1 MLIDLRTEGLNI
13 YFLCPFLCSF
23 CLIGANFCSG
33 QSVFGKY
40 AGLRNILFS
49 ISQIIAI
56 IPYFI
61 SMKIQRN
68 KSYSDSQGINEQIL
82 QINNDNLEEYS
93 DFKIYQGVLLGF
105 VNFLDY
111 FVVYIGIDLFGI
123 EYDLYLISTIILFLS
138 FLQKYFFG
146 KKIFRHQIAAM
157 IIFFVFD
164 IAFVIIIAFDNL
176 LNYKLWHLFF
186 IVISN
191 LFFSFEMIY
200 EKKILNNPE
209 VSFYKLCFYL
219 GVFSFTFNL
228 IASIITNIIEY
239 NIKTED
245 KYKIYLFNYKYYY
258 EEVDDHVLVEIILI
272 FVFVILNGVYN
283 ILQLLTIKYLSPNH
297 VLITDIMLA
306 IYESILTTFTD
317 VETNSTTLIFSF
329 ILVIINFFALFIYLG
344 IIQLNFWGLNVDVSF
359 KKGVKSDVKRYM
371 ESFSEGGDEI
381 EIFDDSKE
389 RDNQK
394 SENDPK
400 NITSEYTSE
409 LESYEKE

>member
-93 DFKIYQGVLLGF
+93 DFKIYQGLILGF

-138 FLQKYFFG
+138 ILQKYFFG
-146 KKIFRHQIAAM
+146 
-157 IIFFVFD
+157 
-164 IAFVIIIAFDNL
+164 
-176 LNYKLWHLFF
+176 
-186 IVISN
+186 
-191 LFFSFEMIY
+191 
-200 EKKILNNPE
+200 
-209 VSFYKLCFYL
+209 
-219 GVFSFTFNL
+219 
-228 IASIITNIIEY
+228 
-239 NIKTED
+239 
-245 KYKIYLFNYKYYY
+245 
-258 EEVDDHVLVEIILI
+258 
-272 FVFVILNGVYN
+272 
-283 ILQLLTIKYLSPNH
+283 
-297 VLITDIMLA
+297 
-306 IYESILTTFTD
+306 
-317 VETNSTTLIFSF
+317 
-329 ILVIINFFALFIYLG
+329 
-344 IIQLNFWGLNVDVSF
+344 
-359 KKGVKSDVKRYM
+359 
-371 ESFSEGGDEI
+371 
-381 EIFDDSKE
+381 
-389 RDNQK
+389 
-394 SENDPK
+394 
-400 NITSEYTSE
+400 
-409 LESYEKE
+409 

>member
-33 QSVFGKY
+33 QSIFGKY

-219 GVFSFTFNL
+219 GIFSFTFNL

-317 VETNSTTLIFSF
+317 VETNNTTLIFSF

-371 ESFSEGGDEI
+371 ESFSEGGDEV

>member
-33 QSVFGKY
+33 QSIFGKY

-68 KSYSDSQGINEQIL
+68 KSYTDSQGINEQIL

-219 GVFSFTFNL
+219 GIFSFTFNL

>member
-219 GVFSFTFNL
+219 GIFSFTFNL

-297 VLITDIMLA
+297 VLI
-306 IYESILTTFTD
+306 
-317 VETNSTTLIFSF
+317 
-329 ILVIINFFALFIYLG
+329 FIYLG

>member
-317 VETNSTTLIFSF
+317 VETNNATLIFSF

>member
-33 QSVFGKY
+33 QSIFGKY

-219 GVFSFTFNL
+219 GIFSFTFNL

-317 VETNSTTLIFSF
+317 VETNNTTLIFSF